1 MVACAWL
8 ALGTSCLTAQEP
20 AQGSSSRTARQQAIA
35 AIPFDQL
42 NPQVAKNIRAVAQGA
57 SVYRR
62 LPITAIQSDPDLYLF
77 LVRYPEVVVDIWRM
91 MGVSA
96 MTAKRTGQYTLSAND
111 GSGTISNVDLVYGT
125 PNLHIYFGD
134 GGYNGPR
141 LLKPIKAKCVIVL
154 RSDYERGPDGLP
166 VATSCLDVFLDIE
179 NAAADWIAKTIH
191 PLFGSTA
198 DHNFVES
205 LKFVEKLSKTTMEN
219 GPGVQGMTK
228 KLTNV
233 HPEVR
238 ARFSQIA
245 GVVFERYSP
254 AEPIA
259 APNSIR
265 QSNYQPPHEATSS
278 FSLPRK

>member
-1 MVACAWL
+1 
-8 ALGTSCLTAQEP
+8 
-20 AQGSSSRTARQQAIA
+20 
-35 AIPFDQL
+35 
-42 NPQVAKNIRAVAQGA
+42 
-57 SVYRR
+57 
-62 LPITAIQSDPDLYLF
+62 
-77 LVRYPEVVVDIWRM
+77 
-91 MGVSA
+91 
-96 MTAKRTGQYTLSAND
+96 
-111 GSGTISNVDLVYGT
+111 
-125 PNLHIYFGD
+125 
-134 GGYNGPR
+134 
-141 LLKPIKAKCVIVL
+141 
-154 RSDYERGPDGLP
+154 
-166 VATSCLDVFLDIE
+166 
-179 NAAADWIAKTIH
+179 
-191 PLFGSTA
+191 
-198 DHNFVES
+198 
-205 LKFVEKLSKTTMEN
+205 MEN